1 MSTAPSDRLI
11 AVLHQG
17 DPASLDP
24 PIVNACQVQ
33 RDVCAALTGLGWRAE
48 PVFLDAAFRWV
59 ARVLELGP
67 ALVFNAA
74 DLGFHYD
81 ITLEPHI
88 AAVLAGTGLEYT
100 GSTVYASSFSSDK
113 YASKIYAAQFGV
125 PVPRV
130 WLATEPDRGSIQLPV
145 IVKTRM
151 GHNSFG
157 LTAESVC
164 FDRPAL
170 DRALDQLG
178 DRAAL
183 FVLEEYIDG
192 DEAAAAFVGNA
203 PPRPLPHFAIAF
215 GPTFAGRPRILDYA
229 AKWQEGTDAYQHSMP
244 APAAYSAELT
254 HAIDAALL
262 RVVELFGLRDYARCD
277 VRIRADAKSTL
288 VPYVIDINA
297 NPDLS
302 RDAGLFRMA
311 RAAGMDYP
319 QLIGAIVDAALARP
333 SHVPAPGSASVLGRV
348 G

>member
-1 MSTAPSDRLI
+1 MRTPPSDRLI

-17 DPASLDP
+17 DPTSLDP
-24 PIVNACQVQ
+24 PVVNACHVQ
-33 RDVCAALTGLGWRAE
+33 RDLCEALAALGWRTEA
-48 PVFLDAAFRWV
+48 VFLDAGFRWV
-59 ARVLELGP
+59 ARLLALGP

-74 DLGFHYD
+74 DLGFRND

-100 GSTVYASSFSSDK
+100 GSTVYASAFSSDK
-113 YASKIYAAQFGV
+113 YASKVYAGQFGV

-130 WLATEPDRGSIQLPV
+130 WLATEPDRAAIELPV
-145 IVKTRM
+145 ILKTRM

-157 LTAESVC
+157 LTADSVC

-170 DRALDQLG
+170 NRALDQLA

-192 DEAAAAFVGNA
+192 DEAAAAFLGNA
-203 PPRPLPHFAIAF
+203 PPTPLPHFAIAF

-229 AKWQEGTDAYQHSMP
+229 AKWQEQSAAYRHSMP
-244 APAAYSAELT
+244 APATFAPELT
-254 HAIDAALL
+254 RAIDTALL
-262 RVVELFGLRDYARCD
+262 RVVALFGLRDYARID
-277 VRIRADAKSTL
+277 VRIRPDASGRL

-302 RDAGLFRMA
+302 RDAGFFRMA
-311 RAAGMDYP
+311 RAAGMDYS
-319 QLIGAIVDAALARP
+319 QLVGAIVGAALARP
-333 SHVPAPGSASVLGRV
+333 SHVPAPGAASALAG
-348 G
+348 